1 MSDDIARAIPTII
14 SESDYITTIAQGCSH
29 AQLQSLRM
37 KKIVRVQEHHKLP
50 RDYLHTRISC
60 RRKPSVLLAHDP
72 KPLVFRSKIQSN
84 RARRVRAAVID
95 KDSFPLIV
103 RLGDETLQRTSQI
116 PLHIKYWDNDAD
128 QTIHTSSPSVVRPK
142 PQFRLAS
149 DCNLKH
155 TPI

>member
-1 MSDDIARAIPTII
+1 MKKFILTESQYKILLKEMSDDIARAIPTII

-95 KDSFPLIV
+95 NNYLNILHNAIV
-103 RLGDETLQRTSQI
+103 SHDI
-116 PLHIKYWDNDAD
+116 
-128 QTIHTSSPSVVRPK
+128 
-142 PQFRLAS
+142 
-149 DCNLKH
+149 
-155 TPI
+155 